1 VLFPGCRLACG
12 AAIGRLFAQEA
23 RCLKLSEHIETLLKT
38 IPDKPGVYRYYDTE
52 GKVLYVGKAKNLKKR
67 VASYFTKAH
76 DNSRLRILVSKIA
89 DIKTLVVETEY
100 DALLLENNLIKEHQP
115 RYNVSLKDDKT
126 YPWICLKKE
135 PYPRIFYTRKKIRDG
150 SEYFGPYA
158 SVTSVKT
165 LLGFIR
171 ENFPLRTCTLDLS
184 EKHISAKKYR
194 ACLDYH
200 IGTCKAPCIALQ
212 TEEEYNE
219 NIRQIKS
226 IIRGNIGSVIREL
239 KQRMHAFAEK
249 MEFEEAQKIKDKIEA
264 LEKYQAKS
272 MVVSNTITD
281 VDVVGMVKEGD
292 TYFVTYFRVVNGAI
306 ISSHSVEIR
315 KKLDESDSDILLYA
329 LYDMRTEAQ
338 SSSREIVTA
347 FYPDSE
353 FPEAHFFVPKAGDKK
368 MLLDLCL
375 RNAEQHRI
383 DKNRQLAVTDPE
395 EHTRRILQ
403 QMKKDLRMSEE
414 PMRIDCFDNSNIQGH
429 HPVSAM
435 TVFINAKPAKKEY
448 RHFNVKTVEG
458 PDDFA
463 TMEEVIFRR
472 YSRVLEESAGMPQL
486 IVIDGG
492 KGQLSAACNSLQK
505 LGLLGKVTVIGIAK
519 RLEEIY
525 YPGDPIPLYLDKKS
539 ETLRIIQ
546 HIRDEAHRFGITH
559 HRKRR
564 SKSAIGTEL
573 NKIRGIGEVTA
584 QKLLS
589 AFRSV
594 KKIRETSLEELEK
607 VAGKANARLVFE
619 YFKEKEKQDQAPTS
633 DL

>member
-1 VLFPGCRLACG
+1 
-12 AAIGRLFAQEA
+12 
-23 RCLKLSEHIETLLKT
+23 
-38 IPDKPGVYRYYDTE
+38 
-52 GKVLYVGKAKNLKKR
+52 VGKAKNLKKR
-67 VASYFTKAH
+67 VSSYFTKQH
-76 DNSRLRILVSKIA
+76 ENSRLKLLVKKIA
-89 DIKTLVVETEY
+89 DIKTIVVNTEY

-135 PYPRIFYTRKKIRDG
+135 PYPRLFYTRKKIKDG

-165 LLGFIR
+165 LLGFIK
-171 ENFPLRTCTLDLS
+171 EHFPLRTCTLDLS
-184 EKHISAKKYR
+184 EKKIAEKKYR
-194 ACLDYH
+194 PCLDYH
-200 IGTCKAPCIALQ
+200 LGTCQAPCVSMQ
-212 TEEEYNE
+212 TEAGYNE

-226 IIRGNIGSVIREL
+226 IIKGNIGSVIREL
-239 KQRMHAFAEK
+239 KQQMNAHAEK
-249 MEFEEAQKIKDKIEA
+249 MEFEDAQEIKEKIEA
-264 LEKYQAKS
+264 LEKYQARS
-272 MVVSNTITD
+272 TVVSNTIED
-281 VDVVGMVKEGD
+281 LDVVAMIREND

-306 ISSHSVEIR
+306 ISSQSVEIK
-315 KKLDESDSDILLYA
+315 KKLDETDSDILLYA

-338 SSSREIVTA
+338 STSKEIVVS
-347 FYPDSE
+347 FLPDSE
-353 FPEAHFFVPKAGDKK
+353 FPDVKFFVPKAGDKK

-375 RNAEQHRI
+375 RNAEQHRV
-383 DKNRQLAVTDPE
+383 DKNRQLALTNPE
-395 EHTRRILQ
+395 EHTHRILA
-403 QMKKDLRMSEE
+403 QMKKDLRMKEE
-414 PMRIDCFDNSNIQGH
+414 PLRIDCFDNSNIQGH
-429 HPVSAM
+429 HAVSAM

-463 TMEEVIFRR
+463 TMEEVILRR
-472 YSRVLEESAGMPQL
+472 YSRVLEEKTGMPQL

-505 LGLLGKVTVIGIAK
+505 LGLLGKVTIIGIAK

-525 YPGDPIPLYLDKKS
+525 YPGDPVPLYLDKRS

-564 SKSAIGTEL
+564 SKSTITTEL
-573 NKIRGIGEVTA
+573 NQIKGISDATA

-589 AFRSV
+589 EFRSV
-594 KKIRETSLEELEK
+594 KKIKETSLEELEK
-607 VAGKANARLVFE
+607 VAGKAKAKLVFE
-619 YFKEKEKQDQAPTS
+619 HFKNQDRQQV
-633 DL
+633 